1 MVGVTSDYLEEE
13 LEGGTFDVSWVKSQ
27 MSMYSMSSL
36 MLTLKISIIL
46 FIVEGF

>member
-1 MVGVTSDYLEEE
+1 MVGVTSGYLEEE
-13 LEGGTFDVSWVKSQ
+13 LEGGIFDVSWVKSQ

-36 MLTLKISIIL
+36 MLTLKISIIF

>member
-1 MVGVTSDYLEEE
+1 MVGVTSGYLGEE

-36 MLTLKISIIL
+36 MLTLKISIIF